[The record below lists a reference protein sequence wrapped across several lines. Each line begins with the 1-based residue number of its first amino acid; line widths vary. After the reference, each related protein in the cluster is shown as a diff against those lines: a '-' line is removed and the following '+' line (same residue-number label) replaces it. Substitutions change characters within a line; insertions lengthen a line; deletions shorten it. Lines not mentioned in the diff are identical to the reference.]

1 MASQKQIIKRDGRV
15 ETFNK
20 QKVINAVK
28 KAFVAV
34 DGTLTKAGVKKARR
48 IGKEIE
54 TIILNSKTT
63 LGVEEIQDLV
73 ENLLIYPRKKTDN
86 APKICTKKRVWGKAV
101 QNNQMRRY
109 NFVQHSILQNDAI
122 FATM

>member
-34 DGTLTKAGVKKARR
+34 DGTLTNAGVKKARR
-48 IGKEIE
+48 IGKDIE
-54 TIILNSKTT
+54 DFILKSKRN

-73 ENLLIYPRKKTDN
+73 EELLMTTDRKDVAKAYILYRKERNIERNRKTKNKIYYRHYYYK
-86 APKICTKKRVWGKAV
+86 
-101 QNNQMRRY
+101 
-109 NFVQHSILQNDAI
+109 
-122 FATM
+122 